1 MKKNKPLPAPPTK
14 GSSLLKK
21 KSKEKKIRQLS
32 LADDLGI
39 IFSPEKEKRST
50 KNFATIFAK
59 TIQTESLLKAIQE
72 KNAAAGPKPPA
83 IASLKKWPS
92 PQDELDLHGHTA
104 AEAEAKT
111 DFFISRAKNSR
122 LKTIRIIT
130 GKGLH
135 SPQGPVL
142 QGVVEAKLLEF
153 RAQKKIIA
161 YRWENNAKQ
170 KSGALIVYLA

>member
-1 MKKNKPLPAPPTK
+1 MNEDEKELFRQAVVGAKPLERDRHEPARLRPRPQAIFRRADEQAVLDE
-14 GSSLLKK
+14 SLTHH
-21 KSKEKKIRQLS
+21 
-32 LADDLGI
+32 AADLGVETGDEI
-39 IFSPEKEKRST
+39 LFRRPGLPERLLRDLRRGR
-50 KNFATIFAK
+50 FAI
-59 TIQTESLLKAIQE
+59 E
-72 KNAAAGPKPPA
+72 
-83 IASLKKWPS
+83 
-92 PQDELDLHGHTA
+92 DELDLHGHTA